1 MKAKISLRT
10 LLFLIVFSLGKIYA
24 QDPIISYII
33 PDIVAPG
40 MNSYI
45 EIIAP
50 YNNNFGFGNDGFY
63 LNNPGDSVRVV
74 PLNLSDTS
82 KIVFGPVIVSWY
94 GRLISTQVFAK
105 PNLNPNSNYWAELN
119 QEFRIPVRVIVQRQ
133 SRLFSNVDTIYI
145 LRPSTIGN
153 QWGNQNS
160 VFGDDNLSRRSRRG
174 ALIADSVILSSK
186 PYSVSVMDCDPYTPG
201 NQGYLPFV
209 LLSKGRI
216 SGVTQLSG
224 INVNGGLG
232 QPQHAG
238 PGGGGG
244 GGNFCDGSILNPL
257 IGSNGGDGFTGG
269 GPGGRNA
276 SAGGTNA
283 FTNYGSGTGQDGSS
297 LNGVPPPPLGWY
309 ESSGGGTGHPFGE
322 SGFGCVNGETCNPSG
337 GHGGGSGFRQNSRG
351 GSGGYTTPGSPSTGS
366 LINGGQI
373 HGNPQGIPIAGGSGG
388 ASGNPQSIHSC
399 SGSGGGGGGAI
410 RVFSFLEV
418 NRLKLNANGANGVSS
433 SNGSGGAGSGGYIS
447 IQSKLSISQD
457 TLSALG
463 GSGGGSGIVL
473 FDSPTFSNM
482 SFQPSISDFTRGI
495 TTDTTTYV
503 RKKFTITGSKN
514 PYARAVQIYI
524 KPERGNWYLDTNF
537 TGLQNITNWTKDI
550 SLSGNDSLYFLVA
563 VQDFDT
569 SYTSQY
575 LTIHKLT
582 TSQASANILNLMK
595 YPEITGDTLRKLKIF
610 SCPDSEVL
618 DNAIIKNV
626 GTAPLVLEMGS
637 ATFKNGNVGFS
648 LVAPRSQVSVYPKDS
663 IRITVRFIYK
673 KGQWG
678 KIRDTLEFQHNDGV
692 SPSRPWRIAYEVQ
705 IDSLNFETYNFDFS
719 KAVDTVDFGL
729 ICIGSNQEDI
739 LNIKN
744 LSIIPLDFDNPEL
757 EDKNNFNYGLRDFEN
772 VSPQQSAVLS
782 LRFAPT
788 REGNIISKLF
798 IKCKQCPTLVDTI
811 VLKGYGIKTDIPA
824 EKPLANQIDTLNF
837 GKVCVNQFKVVDFIL
852 RNKSNTEI
860 SFQNFLITQSPE
872 HFSTDFITR
881 RNLRINDTTLAGVR
895 FNPKRTGFI
904 QGTLVYNTIDCPDR
918 YDTLILVGQGVVSN
932 LTFKPG
938 GTFGSVKV
946 GNKEII
952 EIVLVNEEEGEVY
965 IESLPTLSPPFRFID
980 ATPPPPVMLQKNQE
994 MRIRLEFEPQAE
1006 GLYTFNYQVF
1016 SINKNYACEDTAEIR
1031 LSGVGTTSQVQFSA
1045 DSVYFGKVLWCQNIQ
1060 DSIFIKN
1067 GGTAPFKLKKPAR
1080 IEGKDKDNFT
1090 IASEP
1095 LEVDVL
1101 PGESKYYYIRFWG
1114 QPEPDGFKEAV
1125 LIVET
1130 DDPMKPEIR
1139 IKLTG
1144 FIGKLNITFN
1154 PRQLTFYT
1162 TLINESTKETIRLTN
1177 NGTFRRHINAV
1188 KSTDN
1193 NFSVQPQVADLDPGA
1208 TAEFEVTFSPTTVGD
1223 FETSILF
1230 QFDTPCADT
1239 ISIYAK
1245 GSGSDGVFIF
1255 TPKINFGIIS
1265 NCDEVVDS
1273 IRINGVGI
1281 DETFVDTMYI
1291 TGPDAA
1297 LFRFINDVV
1306 FPYQLIGRYPLYRYI
1321 AFDPYKASEGIKTA
1335 QVISKVT
1342 TKTISKNLITDLTG
1356 EVKSPLSFNPQT
1368 VSYGAVIVNSTEN
1381 KNITITNNS
1390 KKAII
1395 IKEILPLSLPL
1406 IFKFNPDLKN
1416 FLLNP
1421 GNSVS
1426 INIEFIPTAEI
1437 LYTDILKIVI
1447 ELPKCEDTLLVR
1459 LEGRGAPPISAVVL
1473 LPEIIVEPTLRAF
1486 KLPVKAVVNQ
1496 SLNQPINVNMKAIFS
1511 YKKNLLYVSS
1521 LTRGR
1526 IDKTETIGD
1535 SIYITFSVDT
1545 VGLSSDTTIVTE
1557 FICDALLGDVEFT
1570 DLNWEQMSFEP
1581 TNIIGSL
1588 DTINGR
1594 LTNIICKEGGN
1605 RLVKNVQPVD
1615 IRIKPNPSDGNFDI
1629 EISYIERG
1637 DYFIYLSDD
1646 KGKQVLIKSFR
1657 SNETK
1662 VNGVFP
1668 DYKFNLD
1675 LTNFSSGVYFII
1687 LKTPEMVKVKK
1698 MFLIK

>member
-1 MKAKISLRT
+1 MKTSYNILVIIGV
-10 LLFLIVFSLGKIYA
+10 LVLFSNKIYS
-24 QDPIISYII
+24 QDPVISYII

-50 YNNNFGFGNDGFY
+50 YNNNYAFGVDGFY
-63 LNNPGDSVRVV
+63 LNNSGDSLRVV
-74 PLNLSDTS
+74 PLNLSDTN
-82 KIVFGPVIVSWY
+82 KIVFGPLIVTWN

-105 PNLNPNSNYWAELN
+105 PHLNPNSSYWAELN

-145 LRPSTIGN
+145 VRPSPIGN
-153 QWGNQNS
+153 QWGNSNT

-174 ALIADSVILSSK
+174 ALIADSVILSSR
-186 PYSVSVMDCDPYTPG
+186 PYTVSVMDCDPYIPG
-201 NQGYLPFV
+201 NQGYLPFI

-224 INVNGGLG
+224 INVNGGVG

-244 GGNFCDGSILNPL
+244 GGNFCDGSLINPL

-276 SAGGTNA
+276 AAGGTNA

-309 ESSGGGTGHPFGE
+309 ESSGGGTGHPFGQ
-322 SGFGCVNGETCNPSG
+322 SGFGCVNGESCDPSG
-337 GHGGGSGFRQNSRG
+337 GYGGGSGFRQNSRG
-351 GSGGYTTPGSPSTGS
+351 GSGGYITPGLPSNGS

-447 IQSKLSISQD
+447 IQSKLSVSQD

-463 GSGGGSGIVL
+463 GSGGGNGIVL
-473 FDSPTFSNM
+473 FDSPTFSFM
-482 SFQPSISDFTRGI
+482 SFQPPISNFTRGI

-503 RKKFTITGSKN
+503 RKKFRITGSKN
-514 PYARAVQIYI
+514 LYAKSIQIYI
-524 KPERGNWYLDTNF
+524 KPERSNWYLDTNY
-537 TGLQNITNWTKDI
+537 TGLQNITNWSKDI
-550 SLSGNDSLYFLVA
+550 TLSGDDSLYFLVA

-569 SYTSQY
+569 SYSSQY
-575 LTIHKLT
+575 FTIHRFT

-595 YPEITGDTLRKLKIF
+595 YPEITGDTLRKLKIL
-610 SCPDSEVL
+610 SCPESEVL
-618 DNAIIKNV
+618 DNAIIRNV
-626 GTAPLVLEMGS
+626 GTAPLILEMGS
-637 ATFKNGNVGFS
+637 AAFKKGNVGFS
-648 LVAPRSQVSVYPKDS
+648 LVTPRSQVSIYPKDS
-663 IRITVRFIYK
+663 IKITVKFVYK

-678 KIRDTLEFQHNDGV
+678 IIRDTLEFQHNDGV

-719 KAVDTVDFGL
+719 KAIDTVDFGL
-729 ICIGSNQEDI
+729 ICIGSDQTDI

-744 LSIIPLDFDNPEL
+744 LSIIPLDFNNPEL
-757 EDKNNFNYGLRDFEN
+757 QDNNNFSYEFSDFQN
-772 VSPQQSAVLS
+772 VPPRQSAVLS
-782 LRFAPT
+782 LKFAPV
-788 REGNIISKLF
+788 REGNIVSKLF
-798 IKCKQCPTLVDTI
+798 IKSKQCPTLIDTI
-811 VLKGYGIKTDIPA
+811 VLKGYGINTDISA
-824 EKPLANQIDTLNF
+824 EKPLSNQIDTLNF

-860 SFQNFLITQSPE
+860 SFQNFLITRSPE
-872 HFSTDFITR
+872 HFSTEFISR
-881 RNLRINDTTLAGVR
+881 RNLRINDTTHTGIR
-895 FNPKRTGFI
+895 FSPKRTGFI

-952 EIVLVNEEEGEVY
+952 EIVLVNEDEGDVY
-965 IESLPTLSPPFRFID
+965 IESLPALSPPFRFID
-980 ATPPPPVMLQKNQE
+980 ATPQPPVMLQKNQE

-1006 GLYTFNYQVF
+1006 GLYTFNYKVF
-1016 SINKNYACEDTAEIR
+1016 SVNKNFACEDTAEIR
-1031 LSGVGTTSQVQFSA
+1031 LSGVGTTSQVQVSS
-1045 DSVYFGKVLWCQNIQ
+1045 DSVYFGRLLWCQNVQ

-1067 GGTAPFKLKKPAR
+1067 GGSAPFKLKKPAR
-1080 IEGKDKDNFT
+1080 IEGRDKDNFT

-1095 LEVDVL
+1095 LGLDVL

-1114 QPEPDGFKEAV
+1114 QPGPDGMKEAV

-1130 DDPMKPEIR
+1130 DDPLKPEIR

-1144 FIGKLNITFN
+1144 FIEKLNITFN

-1162 TLINESTKETIRLTN
+1162 TLINESIKETIRLTN

-1281 DETFVDTMYI
+1281 YDTFVDTMYI
-1291 TGPDAA
+1291 TGADAA

-1321 AFDPYKASEGIKTA
+1321 AFNPYKASEGIKTA

-1356 EVKSPLSFNPQT
+1356 EVKSPLSINPQT
-1368 VSYGAVIVNSTEN
+1368 VSFGTVIVNSSES
-1381 KNITITNNS
+1381 KSITITNVSN
-1390 KKAII
+1390 KAII

-1406 IFKFNPDLKN
+1406 IFNFNPDLKN
-1416 FLLNP
+1416 YQLNP

-1437 LYTDILKIVI
+1437 DYIDFLKIII
-1447 ELPKCEDTLLVR
+1447 ELPKCDDTMTVR
-1459 LEGRGAPPISAVVL
+1459 LDGRGAPPISAAII
-1473 LPEIIVEPTLRAF
+1473 LPEMIVEPTLRNF
-1486 KLPVKAVVNQ
+1486 KLPVKAFVTQ
-1496 SLNQPINVNMKAIFS
+1496 PLNQPLNVDIRATFA

-1521 LTRGR
+1521 ITKGR
-1526 IDKTETIGD
+1526 IEKTETIGD
-1535 SIYITFSVDT
+1535 LNYISFSVET
-1545 VGLSSDTTIVTE
+1545 VGLNSDTTIVTE

-1570 DLNWEQMSFEP
+1570 DLNWEQISFEP
-1581 TNIIGSL
+1581 TNVIGSL

-1615 IRIKPNPSDGNFDI
+1615 IRIKPNPSDGIFDL

-1646 KGKQVLIKSFR
+1646 KGKQVLIESFS

-1668 DYKFNLD
+1668 DYKLILD
-1675 LTNFSSGVYFII
+1675 MTNFSSGVYFII

-1698 MFLIK
+1698 LFLIK